1 MTNVHTGDK
10 MGTFNVKVSV
20 GHPAGGDMFP
30 VSAMVD
36 TGATHSMMPQSL
48 MARLRI
54 TPLRAS
60 RYSIADGSTVE
71 YEVADARFGVCGE
84 VRYCPVIFGP
94 EDEFLVGATTL
105 EIFELVVDPVGQRL
119 VPADKLTL

>member
-1 MTNVHTGDK
+1 
-10 MGTFNVKVSV
+10 MGTFEVQIGV
-20 GHPAGGDMFP
+20 GHPHGGDLYP

-54 TPLRAS
+54 APLRTS

-71 YEVADARFGVCGE
+71 YDVADARFGVGEE
-84 VRYCPVIFGP
+84 VRFCPVIFGP
-94 EDEFLVGATTL
+94 EDEFLIGATTL
-105 EIFELVVDPVGQRL
+105 EIFELVVDPMGQRL

>member
-1 MTNVHTGDK
+1 
-10 MGTFNVKVSV
+10 MGTFRVQVSV
-20 GHPAGGDMFP
+20 GHPAGGDLFP

-48 MARLRI
+48 MASLRI
-54 TPLRAS
+54 APLRTS

-71 YEVADARFGVCGE
+71 YEVADARFGVGEE

-94 EDEFLVGATTL
+94 DDEFLLGATTL
-105 EIFELVVDPVGQRL
+105 EIFELVVDPVGERL
-119 VPADKLTL
+119 APADRLTL

>member
-1 MTNVHTGDK
+1 
-10 MGTFNVKVSV
+10 MGTFSVQVSV
-20 GHPAGGDMFP
+20 GHPAGGDLFP

-54 TPLRAS
+54 APLRTS

-71 YEVADARFGVCGE
+71 YDVADARFGVGGE
-84 VRYCPVIFGP
+84 IRYCPVIFGP
-94 EDEFLVGATTL
+94 EDEFLLGATTL
-105 EIFELVVDPVGQRL
+105 EIFELVVDPLGQRL